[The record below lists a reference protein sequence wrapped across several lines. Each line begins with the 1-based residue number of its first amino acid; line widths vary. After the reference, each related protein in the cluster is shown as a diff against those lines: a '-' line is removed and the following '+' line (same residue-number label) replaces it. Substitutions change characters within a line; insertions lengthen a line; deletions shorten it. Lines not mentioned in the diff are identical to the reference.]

1 MAKKN
6 IRNIDALEKEILR
19 LRVRQKEQELIL
31 NRKLD
36 RLRSGGALRI
46 LGTALFGA
54 RAKKEKPEG
63 SAFFSR
69 LGDKLTDRLAGRV
82 EEWLEGFFS
91 RKQ

>member
-1 MAKKN
+1 MANKN

-19 LRVRQKEQELIL
+19 LRVRQKEQELTL
-31 NRKLD
+31 NRKLG

-54 RAKKEKPEG
+54 RVKKEKPEA

-69 LGDKLTDRLAGRV
+69 LGDKLTDRLAGRL
-82 EEWLEGFFS
+82 EEWVEKFFS
-91 RKQ
+91 KKQ